1 MARVQ
6 LLLCFTFLFAS
17 VTFME
22 HVSNATTTT
31 TSSSSTSS
39 TTVAEL
45 EAETSKD
52 VMEFIMKLEKKC
64 PPKEEYKS
72 FFEKLKST
80 MVASAKVSLEKKKGF
95 FSAAA
100 GKISDAMSFIGSK
113 FSGKSAEVKK
123 SMENYQQEVTKSLQ
137 ELETIHKKII
147 EANQGKTDGSVTVTA
162 EQKTEIKQTIT
173 RWETVTTQFVETAIQ
188 TEAASNTTVGVDKV
202 KLP

>member
-6 LLLCFTFLFAS
+6 LLLLCFTFLFAS

-22 HVSNATTTT
+22 HVSSATTATT
-31 TSSSSTSS
+31 TSS

-45 EAETSKD
+45 EAETSKE

-72 FFEKLKST
+72 FFEKLKAT
-80 MVASAKVSLEKKKGF
+80 MVASAKVTQEKKKGF
-95 FSAAA
+95 FSTAA
-100 GKISDAMSFIGSK
+100 GKISDAVSFIGSK
-113 FSGKSAEVKK
+113 FTGKSPEVKK
-123 SMENYQQEVTKSLQ
+123 SMETYQQEVAKSLQ
-137 ELETIHKKII
+137 ELEAIHKKII
-147 EANQGKTDGSVTVTA
+147 EANQGKVEGSVAVTA

>member
-1 MARVQ
+1 MARAQ
-6 LLLCFTFLFAS
+6 LLLLCFTFIFAS

-22 HVSNATTTT
+22 HVSSATTATT
-31 TSSSSTSS
+31 TSS

-45 EAETSKD
+45 EAETSKE

-72 FFEKLKST
+72 FFEKLKAT
-80 MVASAKVSLEKKKGF
+80 MVASAKVTQEKKKGF
-95 FSAAA
+95 FSTAA
-100 GKISDAMSFIGSK
+100 GKISDAVSFIGSK
-113 FSGKSAEVKK
+113 FTGKSPEVKK
-123 SMENYQQEVTKSLQ
+123 SMETYQQEVAKSLQ
-137 ELETIHKKII
+137 ELEAIHKKII
-147 EANQGKTDGSVTVTA
+147 EANQGKVEGSVAVTA

>member
-6 LLLCFTFLFAS
+6 LLLLCFTFLFAS

-22 HVSNATTTT
+22 HVSSATTATT
-31 TSSSSTSS
+31 TSS

-45 EAETSKD
+45 EAETSKE

-72 FFEKLKST
+72 FFEKLKAT
-80 MVASAKVSLEKKKGF
+80 MVASAKVTQEKKKGF

-100 GKISDAMSFIGSK
+100 GKISDAVSFIGSK
-113 FSGKSAEVKK
+113 FTGKSAEVKK
-123 SMENYQQEVTKSLQ
+123 SMETYQQEVAKSLQ
-137 ELETIHKKII
+137 ELEAIHKKII
-147 EANQGKTDGSVTVTA
+147 EANQGKVEGSVAVTA